1 MIFCNEACNC
11 MISKSF
17 EIHWNCSSTKHNY
30 LITLHMKYRGLIKDV
45 NILILFG
52 GKLGFFSS
60 MIPSVGTNIEIRKK
74 EKKIS
79 KKAVT

>member
-1 MIFCNEACNC
+1 
-11 MISKSF
+11 
-17 EIHWNCSSTKHNY
+17 
-30 LITLHMKYRGLIKDV
+30 MKYRGLIKDV